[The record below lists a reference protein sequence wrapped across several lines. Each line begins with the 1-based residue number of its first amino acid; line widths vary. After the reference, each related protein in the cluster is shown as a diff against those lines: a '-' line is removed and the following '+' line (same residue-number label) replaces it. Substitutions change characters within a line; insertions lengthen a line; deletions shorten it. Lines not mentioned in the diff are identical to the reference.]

1 MRSKENYIF
10 KGKLTGTFSTS
21 QKINLAAGD
30 KLPKDEANKIV
41 IHRGIVTDANIIE
54 EDSYEEIK
62 AVCIFNDV
70 KNIQVN
76 TNKGWPEKKDR
87 IYFLQNIKATNLIIS
102 KVQVINEKTYGELSA
117 DIVATIPL
125 KSLSDNTSQEEE
137 TPDSNNNSFIN
148 GGNNTGT
155 ENNNNDKYF
164 PGNGDQGNHQKPWIT
179 DGCLVK
185 FWKWLKWLLIILFLI
200 WFLYAFTQFGQ
211 KITCYYRLWNSER
224 EFLNIKEDADSLQ
237 SKLERIKPVV
247 QPCQSIAFDGDNQPR
262 SFTYNLGKKSGWVII
277 SYDMRTIPDRMEVYY
292 NGELAGETKDELG
305 FLDVGNGQIID
316 FSKLKGFATK
326 LGAIRFYYEYNKNSP
341 TEILVRIIPN
351 QQYTSTKWNFDMKCP

>member
-1 MRSKENYIF
+1 M
-10 KGKLTGTFSTS
+10 
-21 QKINLAAGD
+21 
-30 KLPKDEANKIV
+30 
-41 IHRGIVTDANIIE
+41 
-54 EDSYEEIK
+54 
-62 AVCIFNDV
+62 
-70 KNIQVN
+70 IQ
-76 TNKGWPEKKDR
+76 
-87 IYFLQNIKATNLIIS
+87 LLLII
-102 KVQVINEKTYGELSA
+102 IR
-117 DIVATIPL
+117 I
-125 KSLSDNTSQEEE
+125 
-137 TPDSNNNSFIN
+137 
-148 GGNNTGT
+148 
-155 ENNNNDKYF
+155 
-164 PGNGDQGNHQKPWIT
+164 
-179 DGCLVK
+179 
-185 FWKWLKWLLIILFLI
+185 LLIILFLI